1 MKQRLKKYRCP
12 NCLDVN
18 PIMELINTRTC
29 IKCRKTYVDLIP
41 NGYVIIDSRTWEVL
55 EISKED

>member
-12 NCLDVN
+12 RCLDIN
-18 PIMELINTRTC
+18 PIMELINTVMC
-29 IKCRKTYVDLIP
+29 LKCRKAQVELIP
-41 NGYVIIDSRTWEVL
+41 NGFVVIDSRTWEVL